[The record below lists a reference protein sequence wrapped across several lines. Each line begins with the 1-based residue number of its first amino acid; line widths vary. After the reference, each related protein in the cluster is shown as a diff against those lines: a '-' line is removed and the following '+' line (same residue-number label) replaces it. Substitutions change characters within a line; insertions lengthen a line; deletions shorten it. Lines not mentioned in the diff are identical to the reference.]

1 MTTTVSASH
10 DLRSH
15 LERAPMSFYQWAIV
29 ACAVFLNALDGFDV
43 ASMSFVSVNVEKEF
57 QLSGSVLGIVI
68 SATLFGM
75 AIGSLAIGRI
85 ADVLGRR
92 WTVIGSTVLATV
104 GMYLAATAQD
114 VTQLGVWRVV
124 TGLGVGGILTSITVI
139 TSEYASRRWRGLAIG
154 IYSAGYGVGAFL
166 GGIAA
171 NSLQASFGWRAV
183 FLVGAIVSTVLVL
196 VLLFVLPESV
206 QFLTSRRP
214 AGADR
219 ALRTIARRVGSTSSG
234 ATRRSAAPP
243 TEGAERKGLLSL
255 FTGSALA
262 ATLLLWAAYFTVMF
276 GFYFVSSWTPRLMTD
291 AGMTAEQGVVI
302 GMALA
307 IGGAVGSVLYG
318 IIAARIER
326 EKLLLGFLLL
336 GAAAIVAFIL
346 STAVLTIAFVLG
358 VLVGLLVNGCIAGLY
373 SVAPTRYGTAA
384 RATGV
389 GAALAVGRV
398 GAILAPT
405 AGGALLDAGWTNI
418 ALYSLAAVLLVV
430 GAVAVL
436 FLRRIPEPGA
446 EA

>member
-1 MTTTVSASH
+1 MTTNVSAPH

-15 LERAPMSFYQWAIV
+15 LERAPMSVYQWAIV

-43 ASMSFVSVNVEKEF
+43 ASMSFVSVNVESEF
-57 QLSGSVLGIVI
+57 GLSGSVLGIVI

-75 AIGSLAIGRI
+75 AIGSFAIGRI
-85 ADVLGRR
+85 ADLIGRR
-92 WTVIGSTVLATV
+92 WTVIGSTALATV
-104 GMYLAATAQD
+104 GMYLAASSQD
-114 VTQLGVWRVV
+114 VAQLGIWRVV

-139 TSEYASRRWRGLAIG
+139 TSEYSSRRWRGLAIG

-171 NSLQASFGWRAV
+171 NGLQASFGWRAV
-183 FLVGAIVSTVLVL
+183 FLSGAIVSTVLVL
-196 VLLFVLPESV
+196 VLLVILPESV
-206 QFLTSRRP
+206 QFLTTRRP
-214 AGADR
+214 AYADR
-219 ALRTIARRVGSTSSG
+219 ALRTIARRVRFDSSRALD
-234 ATRRSAAPP
+234 ATPDG
-243 TEGAERKGLLSL
+243 TEKRAKAGLRSL

-307 IGGAVGSVLYG
+307 VGGAVGSVLYG
-318 IIAARIER
+318 VIAARVER
-326 EKLLLGFLLL
+326 EKLLLAFLLL
-336 GAAAIVAFIL
+336 GAASVVAFIL
-346 STAVLTIAFVLG
+346 STAVLPLAFALG

-405 AGGALLDAGWTNI
+405 AGGALLDSGWTNI
-418 ALYSLAAVLLVV
+418 ALYSMAAVLLVG

-436 FLRRIPEPGA
+436 FLRRIPEPDS